1 MKGNTEDSTVESS
14 KDREIKLISRKL
26 SRKRKGILK
35 KPSDT

>member
-35 KPSDT
+35 KLSDR